1 MIGLVHQGELAMG
14 RAVTFSDLQPNKI
27 ISGVHNAAIT
37 QGETQEMAAEYIR
50 IAPGQQW
57 TATAPPETDCYL
69 FMIDGAC
76 AISVAD
82 SRHRFPTQ
90 AFAVVQEGIEFSV
103 ENDSS
108 APASIIKVIA
118 PPQSNGRGTPGFT
131 GKLAVTQRA
140 AAPMVN
146 LPEEKKKRI
155 YFVDDGA
162 IRSQRGHAMIVVY
175 EKDTVTGLHHHP
187 NAETMFIVLEGAL
200 QFIVNGEPVVLTPGQ
215 AAYFG
220 LNDQH
225 GLRVADGVS
234 SASFLEFH
242 IPAAYSTVRSQA

>member
-1 MIGLVHQGELAMG
+1 MIGLLHQGEFVMG
-14 RAVTFSDLQPNKI
+14 RAVTFSDLQPSKT

-57 TATAPPETDCYL
+57 IATVLPESDCYL

-82 SRHRFPTQ
+82 SRHRFSTQ
-90 AFAVVQEGIEFSV
+90 AFAVVQEGIPFSV

-118 PPQSNGRGTPGFT
+118 PPQPNGRGTPGFT
-131 GKLAVTQRA
+131 GKLAVMPRA
-140 AAPMVN
+140 SAPIVD
-146 LPEEKKKRI
+146 LPKEKKKRI
-155 YFVDDGA
+155 YFVDDDA

-175 EKDTVTGLHHHP
+175 EKDTVASLHHHP
-187 NAETMFIVLEGAL
+187 NAESMFVVLEGAL

-215 AAYFG
+215 AVYFG
-220 LNDQH
+220 VNDQH
-225 GLRVADGVS
+225 ALRVADGAS

-242 IPAAYSTVRSQA
+242 IPAAYSTVRRQA

>member
-1 MIGLVHQGELAMG
+1 MG
-14 RAVTFSDLQPNKI
+14 RAVTFSDLQPSKI

-50 IAPGQQW
+50 IPPGQQW
-57 TATAPPETDCYL
+57 IATALPETDCYL
-69 FMIDGAC
+69 FMVDGAC

-82 SRHRFPTQ
+82 GRLRFPTQ
-90 AFAVVQEGIEFSV
+90 AFAVVQEGIEFGV

-108 APASIIKVIA
+108 APASIIRVIA
-118 PPQSNGRGTPGFT
+118 PPQPNGRGTLGFT
-131 GKLAVTQRA
+131 GKLAVMQRA
-140 AAPMVN
+140 AAPIVN
-146 LPEEKKKRI
+146 LPKEKKKRI
-155 YFVDDGA
+155 YFVDDNA
-162 IRSQRGHAMIVVY
+162 IKSQRGHAMIVVY

-187 NAETMFIVLEGAL
+187 NAESMFVILEGAL
-200 QFIVNGEPVVLTPGQ
+200 QFIVNGETVVLTPGQ
-215 AAYFG
+215 AVYFG

-242 IPAAYSTVRSQA
+242 IPAAYSTVREQA

>member
-1 MIGLVHQGELAMG
+1 
-14 RAVTFSDLQPNKI
+14 
-27 ISGVHNAAIT
+27 
-37 QGETQEMAAEYIR
+37 
-50 IAPGQQW
+50 
-57 TATAPPETDCYL
+57 
-69 FMIDGAC
+69 
-76 AISVAD
+76 
-82 SRHRFPTQ
+82 
-90 AFAVVQEGIEFSV
+90 
-103 ENDSS
+103 
-108 APASIIKVIA
+108 
-118 PPQSNGRGTPGFT
+118 
-131 GKLAVTQRA
+131 
-140 AAPMVN
+140 MVN

-175 EKDTVTGLHHHP
+175 EKDTVTGLHYHP
-187 NAETMFIVLEGAL
+187 NAESMFIVLEGAL

-215 AAYFG
+215 AVYFG

>member
-1 MIGLVHQGELAMG
+1 MG

-57 TATAPPETDCYL
+57 IATTPPETDCYL
-69 FMIDGAC
+69 FMIYGAC

-82 SRHRFPTQ
+82 SRHRLPTQ

-108 APASIIKVIA
+108 APASMIKVIA

-155 YFVDDGA
+155 YFVDDAA

-187 NAETMFIVLEGAL
+187 NAESMFIVLEGAL

-215 AAYFG
+215 AVYFG

>member
-1 MIGLVHQGELAMG
+1 MG
-14 RAVTFSDLQPNKI
+14 RAVTFSDLQPSKNV
-27 ISGVHNAAIT
+27 SGVQNAAIT
-37 QGETQEMAAEYIR
+37 QGETREMTAEYIR
-50 IAPGQQW
+50 IPPGQRW
-57 TATAPPETDCYL
+57 IATAPPETDCYL
-69 FMIDGAC
+69 FMIDGTC

-90 AFAVVQEGIEFSV
+90 AFAVVQEGVEFSV

-140 AAPMVN
+140 AAPIVN
-146 LPEEKKKRI
+146 LPDEKKKRI
-155 YFVDDGA
+155 YFVDDDA

-175 EKDTVTGLHHHP
+175 EKDTVTRLHQHP
-187 NAETMFIVLEGAL
+187 NAESMFVVLEGAL
-200 QFIVNGEPVVLTPGQ
+200 AFTINGEPAVLAPGQ

-220 LNDQH
+220 CNDQH
-225 GLRVADGVS
+225 GLHTAEGQGG
-234 SASFLEFH
+234 ASFLEFH
-242 IPAAYSTVRSQA
+242 IPAAFSTVYGEG

>member
-1 MIGLVHQGELAMG
+1 MIGLAHQGELAMG
-14 RAVTFSDLQPNKI
+14 RAVTFLDLQPNKI
-27 ISGVHNAAIT
+27 ISGVHKAAIT
-37 QGETQEMAAEYIR
+37 QGETREMAAEYIG

-57 TATAPPETDCYL
+57 IATAPPETDCYL

-187 NAETMFIVLEGAL
+187 NAESMFIVLEGAL
-200 QFIVNGEPVVLTPGQ
+200 QFIVNGEPVVLKPGQ
-215 AAYFG
+215 AVYFG

-234 SASFLEFH
+234 SASFLELH

>member
-1 MIGLVHQGELAMG
+1 MV
-14 RAVTFSDLQPNKI
+14 
-27 ISGVHNAAIT
+27 
-37 QGETQEMAAEYIR
+37 
-50 IAPGQQW
+50 
-57 TATAPPETDCYL
+57 
-69 FMIDGAC
+69 DGTC

-90 AFAVVQEGIEFSV
+90 TFAVVQEGIEFSV

-108 APASIIKVIA
+108 APAGIIKVIA

-131 GKLAVTQRA
+131 GKLEVMQRD
-140 AAPMVN
+140 AAPIVN
-146 LPEEKKKRI
+146 LPNEKKKRI
-155 YFVDDGA
+155 YFVDDDA
-162 IRSQRGHAMIVVY
+162 IKSQRGHAMIVVY
-175 EKDTVTGLHHHP
+175 EKDTITGRHHHP
-187 NAETMFIVLEGAL
+187 NAESMFVVLEGAL

-215 AAYFG
+215 AVYFG

-242 IPAAYSTVRSQA
+242 IPAAYSTVREQA